1 MERSTRRIYNRP
13 VRKIFGSPSFQG
25 SARGDQYLLI
35 VVGGGGVDEGGSRQL
50 CRKYWST
57 TPGTVCTDAPYP
69 YATIDNEEGIGD

>member
-35 VVGGGGVDEGGSRQL
+35 VVGGGGVDEGNWNDWMNLGAVMMGGNL
-50 CRKYWST
+50 KM
-57 TPGTVCTDAPYP
+57 GDVCVVWVGGVGVG
-69 YATIDNEEGIGD
+69 E